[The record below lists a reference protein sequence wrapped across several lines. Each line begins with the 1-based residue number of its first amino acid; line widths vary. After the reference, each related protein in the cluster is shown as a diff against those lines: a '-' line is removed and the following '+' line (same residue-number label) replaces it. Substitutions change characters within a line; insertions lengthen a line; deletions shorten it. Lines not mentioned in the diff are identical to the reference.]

1 LVVVIATIYA
11 TAFAART
18 SLGHVASVS
27 AAVAY
32 VVVAALFYRL
42 FRPVGKTLALLA
54 AFLILEG
61 IAHQQDSL
69 AFFGASGLVI
79 GYLIFVSTFL
89 PRALGLL
96 MGLAGL
102 GLLINEL
109 APLLWPSHPRVL
121 STIGWS
127 LDGVGELSLTAWLI
141 VFGVDPGRWRERV
154 GDGLAIA

>member
-1 LVVVIATIYA
+1 VVATIYS
-11 TAFAART
+11 TAVAGGT

-32 VVVAALFYRL
+32 VIVSALFYRL
-42 FRPVGKTLALLA
+42 FKPVGRTLALLA
-54 AFLILEG
+54 AFLLLEG

-89 PRALGLL
+89 PRAIGVL
-96 MGLAGL
+96 MVLAGL
-102 GLLINEL
+102 GLLTNDL

-121 STIGWS
+121 STIAWS

-141 VFGVDPGRWRERV
+141 VFGVDPRRWRERA
-154 GDGLAIA
+154 GDRLAIT